1 MDYIKKWWISIDRIN
16 LILILSLGIT
26 GLILSFSIDKYFSIN
41 RHSIF
46 FIVSIL
52 LLCFLASLN
61 NKNIRRVSLF
71 FYFLIIYYGTNI
83 FFRL

>member
-41 RHSIF
+41 RYSIF
-46 FIVSIL
+46 L
-52 LLCFLASLN
+52 
-61 NKNIRRVSLF
+61 
-71 FYFLIIYYGTNI
+71 
-83 FFRL
+83 